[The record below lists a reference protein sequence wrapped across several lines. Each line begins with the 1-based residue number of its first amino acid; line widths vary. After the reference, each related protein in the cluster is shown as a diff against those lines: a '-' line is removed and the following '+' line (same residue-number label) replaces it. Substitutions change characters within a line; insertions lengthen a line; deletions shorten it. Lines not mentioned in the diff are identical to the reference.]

1 MHGLP
6 LTSVD
11 LNLLVALD
19 ALLAERSVTR
29 AGARLSLT
37 QPAMSHALAR
47 LRRQFDDELLVRSG
61 REMVPTAFAL
71 TLREPLRD
79 ALAAVERTL
88 AARPTFD
95 PAVDERVFRVYAND
109 YLTLVLLAPLLRE
122 LPHEAPGVRLEVTSQ
137 FTSFAELLQDEGLD
151 LLISPGELPGSE
163 HLPSVRLFSDRF
175 VLVGGPQAPGLQS
188 GRVSRAAF
196 AQMPYLVYRQG
207 GATSFAD
214 AQMDARGIE
223 RRVALTVGSFV
234 LVPHLL
240 AGSALVTMLQERLLG
255 TLDHDLQVARPP
267 VALEP
272 IVERAY
278 WHPRSEADPAHRWL
292 RERLVA
298 AARALD

>member
-1 MHGLP
+1 ML
-6 LTSVD
+6 LTGVD

-47 LRRQFDDELLVRSG
+47 LRVLFDDELLVRAG

-71 TLREPLRD
+71 GLREPLAE

-88 AARPTFD
+88 AARPSFD
-95 PAVDERVFRVYAND
+95 PATGERTFRVYAND
-109 YLTLVLLAPLLRE
+109 YVTIVLLAPLLRALSE
-122 LPHEAPGVRLEVTSQ
+122 EAPGVRLEVTST

-151 LLISPGELPGSE
+151 VVISPGDLPGSE
-163 HLPSVRLFSDRF
+163 GLPCETLFGDRF
-175 VLVGGPQAPGLQS
+175 VLVGGPRADLGE
-188 GRVSRAAF
+188 RVSRRAF
-196 AQMPYLVYRQG
+196 AAMPYLVYRQG

-214 AQMDARGIE
+214 LEMDARGIE
-223 RRVALTVGSFV
+223 RNVALTVGSFV

-240 AGSALVTMLQERLLG
+240 AGSAMVTMLQERLLG
-255 TLDHDLQVARPP
+255 AIGAGHGLQVARPP
-267 VALEP
+267 VALDP
-272 IVERAY
+272 ILERAY

-298 AARALD
+298 AAAALG

>member
-1 MHGLP
+1 MPP

-19 ALLAERSVTR
+19 ALLTERSVTR
-29 AGARLSLT
+29 AGGRLSLT

-47 LRRQFDDELLVRSG
+47 LRRLFGDELLVRSG

-71 TLREPLRD
+71 GLREPLRD
-79 ALAAVERTL
+79 ALGAVERTL
-88 AARPTFD
+88 AARPAFD
-95 PAVDERVFRVYAND
+95 PATGQRTFRLYAND
-109 YLTLVLLAPLLRE
+109 YVTIVLLAPLLRA
-122 LPHEAPGVRLEVTSQ
+122 LSRDAPGVQLEITST

-151 LLISPGELPGSE
+151 LVISAGDLPGSAA
-163 HLPSVRLFSDRF
+163 LPSQTLFRDRF
-175 VLVGGPQAPGLQS
+175 VLVGGPRAEGLAG
-188 GRVSRAAF
+188 GRVSRRTF
-196 AQMPYLVYRQG
+196 AQQRYLVYRQG

-214 AQMDARGIE
+214 LEMDARGVQ

-240 AGSALVTMLQERLLG
+240 AGSDLVTMLQARLLDAIG
-255 TLDHDLQVARPP
+255 TDHELQVARPP
-267 VALEP
+267 IALDP
-272 IVERAY
+272 IVERVY

-298 AARALD
+298 AAATLA